1 MLIEEKYHTCVEG
14 LASFARGI
22 GMTDAVI
29 GLSGGID
36 SSLVACMCVDAFG
49 AEHVHGYMLPGPYSS
64 EHSLVDAQELA
75 LNLGIRA
82 ERISIG
88 KPFEAFVDALGDHCI
103 MARGLAAE
111 NTQARCRMTVL
122 MALSNAHGW
131 LFHALRRYGGRLCS
145 YWRVV

>member
-36 SSLVACMCVDAFG
+36 RAGRLHVRRCLRRRACPRLYAS
-49 AEHVHGYMLPGPYSS
+49 GPYSS

-75 LNLGIRA
+75 LNWEFAQSASQSESLSRRSSTPSGTLHHGAGPCCREYAGAMPHDRA
-82 ERISIG
+82 HG
-88 KPFEAFVDALGDHCI
+88 A
-103 MARGLAAE
+103 
-111 NTQARCRMTVL
+111 
-122 MALSNAHGW
+122 SNAHGW
-131 LFHALRRYGGRLCS
+131 MVNTRQK
-145 YWRVV
+145 